1 MMGIGKIFE
10 YLTTT
15 PIGLVILSISSSMI
29 GALLL
34 TLLKRVYKFLLRR
47 YNRYRFSKWLVRTLT
62 YYSHGY
68 RTAYAQNGTTALQ
81 AFWAANYV
89 MDYIKGVAAMLSL
102 LLLLVIFLIILPTTL
117 FWLPIVVISPMLS
130 IKYLL
135 LKRQKKLFNMGLK
148 AMFGEKFFKAEK
160 ERNNQYI
167 ESLLKDGK
175 EKHKS

>member
-1 MMGIGKIFE
+1 MDIEYMFE

-15 PIGLVILSISSSMI
+15 PTGLVVLSISSSMI

-34 TLLKRVYKFLLRR
+34 ALLKRVYKFLLRR

-68 RTAYAQNGTTALQ
+68 RTAYAQHGTTALQ

-89 MDYIKGVAAMLSL
+89 MDYIKGIAAMLSL

-117 FWLPIVVISPMLS
+117 FWLPIVVISPVLS
-130 IKYLL
+130 IKFLL
-135 LKRQKKLFNMGLK
+135 LKRQKKLFNMGLNT
-148 AMFGEKFFKAEK
+148 MFGEKFLKAEN
-160 ERNNQYI
+160 ERYNQYI

-175 EKHKS
+175 EK